1 MRNSRRFKF
10 DLRRSAIA
18 VAVCVAASSVQAVEP
33 VKIDLWPGGAPV
45 ENGFDP
51 KNERIENGYKL
62 MDVANAELWIYP
74 AKNPNGMAVMLT
86 PGGGYQCLVIYKEGT
101 MFAEWLSSQGITC
114 GVLKYRMPNGHR
126 EIPLMDAQR
135 GMEIMRAKAAEF
147 HYNKDEIGVMGG
159 SAGGH
164 FAAMLSTMY
173 DSPATRPDFQIL
185 LYPVISMDGSTIGH
199 KPSAKRLLGDDYT
212 AEDVEKYSLQNR
224 VTPMTP
230 PAFILLASDD
240 KIVDPMN
247 SYEYAEALLRN
258 KVPYTLH
265 VFPDGG
271 HGFGMLDTNPNKRE
285 MQEEIMRWLK
295 SIHNK

>member
-1 MRNSRRFKF
+1 MKNSKF
-10 DLRRSAIA
+10 FLIGCCMTAAMSCFSA
-18 VAVCVAASSVQAVEP
+18 EP
-33 VKIDLWPGGAPV
+33 VKIDLWPNGAPI
-45 ENGFDP
+45 ENGLDP
-51 KNERIENGYKL
+51 KNERIEAGYKL
-62 MDVANAELWIYP
+62 MDVAKAELWIYP
-74 AKNPNGMAVMLT
+74 AKNPNGQAVMLT

-135 GMEIMRAKAAEF
+135 GMEIMRAKAHEF
-147 HYNKDEIGVMGG
+147 KYNPDEIGVMGG

-173 DSPATRPDFQIL
+173 DSAETRPDFQIL
-185 LYPVISMDGSTIGH
+185 LYPVISADATTIGH
-199 KPSAKRLLGDDYT
+199 KHSAKRLLGENYT
-212 AEDVEKYSLQNR
+212 DEDMEKYSLQHR

-240 KIVDPMN
+240 NIVDPMN
-247 SYEYAEALLRN
+247 SFQYVEALQRN
-258 KVPYTLH
+258 KVPYELH
-265 VFPDGG
+265 VYPDGG

-285 MQEEIMRWLK
+285 MQEEIMSWLK
-295 SIHNK
+295 TVKK